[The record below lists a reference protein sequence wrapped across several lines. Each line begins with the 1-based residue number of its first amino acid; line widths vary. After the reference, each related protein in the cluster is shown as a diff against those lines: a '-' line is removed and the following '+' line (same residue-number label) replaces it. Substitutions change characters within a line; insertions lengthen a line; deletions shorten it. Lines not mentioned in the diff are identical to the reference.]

1 MALVCIVM
9 TLHRFSWDGLYGT
22 RGVGLRLYLRLR
34 HVRALFLFFLVLFYL
49 SWLWLVFYFRSPP
62 SFVTPPPPNKHTQ
75 VHVSYSLFCR
85 RPFSSLFFFFVYSSL
100 AFFCL
105 LLFHYSLL
113 TILLLLHLG
122 SLCQQAL
129 SSFTF
134 PILLSSFPALE
145 RLFVFFFS
153 PYVTL
158 VLDACFSSYALLLLS
173 A

>member
-1 MALVCIVM
+1 MALEELVYGCTCACVM
-9 TLHRFSWDGLYGT
+9 YVHFFFFFRSFFIYRDCDLFFIS
-22 RGVGLRLYLRLR
+22 V
-34 HVRALFLFFLVLFYL
+34 ALLLLSRPPQQTHTSPCFLFAFLSTSFFFLFF
-49 SWLWLVFYFRSPP
+49 
-62 SFVTPPPPNKHTQ
+62 
-75 VHVSYSLFCR
+75 C
-85 RPFSSLFFFFVYSSL
+85 LFFPGF
-100 AFFCL
+100 FFCL

-122 SLCQQAL
+122 SLCQEAL

-158 VLDACFSSYALLLLS
+158 VLDACFSSYALLFLS

>member
-1 MALVCIVM
+1 MFPI
-9 TLHRFSWDGLYGT
+9 RFSVD
-22 RGVGLRLYLRLR
+22 V
-34 HVRALFLFFLVLFYL
+34 LFL
-49 SWLWLVFYFRSPP
+49 P
-62 SFVTPPPPNKHTQ
+62 
-75 VHVSYSLFCR
+75 
-85 RPFSSLFFFFVYSSL
+85 FFFFVYSSL

>member
-1 MALVCIVM
+1 MPNGTHVCESVTFLSTTSTNLI
-9 TLHRFSWDGLYGT
+9 S
-22 RGVGLRLYLRLR
+22 LRVPL
-34 HVRALFLFFLVLFYL
+34 L
-49 SWLWLVFYFRSPP
+49 SWHRGSPA
-62 SFVTPPPPNKHTQ
+62 VQNK
-75 VHVSYSLFCR
+75 SI
-85 RPFSSLFFFFVYSSL
+85 
-100 AFFCL
+100 

-122 SLCQQAL
+122 SLCQEAL

-158 VLDACFSSYALLLLS
+158 VLDACFTSYALLLLS